1 MSDQQPSL
9 DKLVSLC
16 KRRGFIYPGS
26 EIYGG
31 LGGTFDYGPLGLALK
46 NNLRAL
52 WWKLFVDDRPDMFGL
67 DSSVLKN
74 PRIWEASGHAT
85 QFNDPIVEDTKTGT
99 RYRADHLLEDHGVE
113 NAEAM
118 TLEEMTR
125 LIKEQDIKSPAGNPL
140 SEVKSFNMMFQTQ
153 VGASGGDG
161 NVTYLQ
167 PETAQGMFVN
177 FKNIL
182 DSFYPDL
189 PFGLAQMG
197 RCFRNEISPR
207 EFLFRV
213 REFEIMEFEYFI
225 READWQELFEFWRQE
240 FYRWAELIGL
250 DQQKIHELEVSK
262 EDLAHYSKRT
272 IDFEYQFSFGTKEI
286 GAVVYRTD
294 FDLKN
299 HMEQS
304 GADLRYTDKQTGER
318 FIPHVLE
325 PTFGLDR
332 NLLAVISE
340 AYRED
345 EVGGEARSY
354 LNFRPEVAPV
364 RVAVFPLLKNKPQL
378 VEKARAVYA
387 DLKVKFGRV
396 WFDDHGNIGK
406 RYRRQ
411 DEIGTPHTV
420 TIDFDSLEDDSVTV
434 RDRNTT
440 EQERVKIDELFSYL
454 EDKGQKNF

>member
-1 MSDQQPSL
+1 MENL
-9 DKLVSLC
+9 ISLC

-31 LGGTFDYGPLGLALK
+31 LSGTFDYGPLGLALK
-46 NNLRAL
+46 NNLKTL
-52 WWKLFVDDRPDMFGL
+52 WWKMYVDDRPDMFGL

-74 PRIWEASGHAT
+74 PQIWEASGHAT
-85 QFNDPIVEDTKTGT
+85 EFNDPIVEDVKTGV
-99 RYRADHLLEDHGVE
+99 RYRADHLLEDQGVE
-113 NAEAM
+113 DAEAM
-118 TLEEMTR
+118 SLEEMTR
-125 LIKEQDIKSPAGNPL
+125 LIKDRGFKSPAGNPL
-140 SEVKSFNMMFQTQ
+140 SEVKSFNMMFQTR
-153 VGASGGDG
+153 VGATGGDAG
-161 NVTYLQ
+161 VTYLQ

-189 PFGLAQMG
+189 PFGLAQIG

-225 READWQELFEFWRQE
+225 READWQDLFEFWRKE

-250 DQQKIHELEVSK
+250 DKQKIHELEVPK

-286 GAVVYRTD
+286 GAVAYRTD

-299 HMEQS
+299 HTERS
-304 GADLRYTDKQTGER
+304 GVDLRYTDKQTGER
-318 FIPHVLE
+318 FTPHVLE

-345 EVGGEARSY
+345 EVGGEPRSY

-378 VEKARAVYA
+378 TEKAKEVFAG
-387 DLKVKFGRV
+387 LKAEFGRV

-420 TIDFDSLEDDSVTV
+420 TVDFDSLEDDSVTV

-440 EQERVKIDELFSYL
+440 EQERVSIGELSSYL
-454 EDKGQKNF
+454 I